1 MSQPPRPTE
10 RTIAMA
16 KGYVIL
22 TEAIH
27 DSRGMA
33 TYEAASMA
41 SLIEFKGR
49 VLIVDDAVEVLEGTW
64 HGTRTVVVEYDS
76 VEQARAWHDSAS
88 YRDARPIR
96 QAAAHCNVVVV
107 EGFTLQSTRS

>member
-1 MSQPPRPTE
+1 
-10 RTIAMA
+10 MA

-27 DSRGMA
+27 DAAAMD
-33 TYEAASMA
+33 TYGAASTA
-41 SLIEFKGR
+41 SLIEFRGR
-49 VLIVDDAVEVLEGTW
+49 VLIVDEAVEVLEGTW

-76 VEQARAWHDSAS
+76 VEQARAWYDSAS

-96 QAAAHCNVVVV
+96 QAAADCNVVIAA
-107 EGFTLQSTRS
+107 GFSLQAAGA